1 MKRAGLIASVLAGL
15 HLLVLLAGFAAPY
28 DPADQARTLPFA
40 PPSRLHVVD
49 ANGSFH
55 LRPFV
60 YALAPDP
67 DNFDAY
73 VEDTTQRFPVRLMV
87 AGSTY
92 SVLPGVESQLHLF
105 GVDAPARISLLG
117 TDGFGRDVL
126 SRLLYG
132 GRISIGAGLLA
143 TLCAL
148 LVGIG
153 FGTIAGFFGG
163 RIDAGVM
170 RLADL
175 FMAVPWLYLLF
186 AVRAALPLHLDTRAT
201 FLLLVAVLGI
211 VGWARP
217 ARLIRGIVLSARE
230 RTYVTAARGF
240 GAQAPYL
247 LRRHILPQT
256 LGVVLTQAGLLI
268 PQYILAEVTL
278 SFLGLGVGEPTPSW
292 GAMLGSLQQ
301 YSVLTSY
308 WWMFTPAVA
317 LVAVAIA
324 YYALTSMVHER
335 MRLASS

>member
-1 MKRAGLIASVLAGL
+1 MKRGVLIASVLAGL

-28 DPADQARTLPFA
+28 DPAEQARTLPFA
-40 PPSRLHVVD
+40 PPSRVHFVD
-49 ANGSFH
+49 ADGAFH

-60 YALAPDP
+60 YALTPDP

-87 AGSTY
+87 AG
-92 SVLPGVESQLHLF
+92 HLF

-117 TDGFGRDVL
+117 TDGLGRDVL
-126 SRLLYG
+126 SRLLHG
-132 GRISIGAGLLA
+132 GRVSIGAGLLA
-143 TLCAL
+143 ALCAL
-148 LVGIG
+148 LVGVG

-163 RIDAGVM
+163 RIDAAVM

-201 FLLLVAVLGI
+201 FLVLVAVLGI

-217 ARLIRGIVLSARE
+217 ARLVRGIVLSARE
-230 RTYVTAARGF
+230 RTYVMAARGF

-256 LGVVLTQAGLLI
+256 LGVVLTQAGLLV

-308 WWMFTPAVA
+308 WWMFAPAIA
-317 LVAVAIA
+317 LVAVAIS

-335 MRLASS
+335 LRLAAS

>member
-1 MKRAGLIASVLAGL
+1 MKRAGVIAIVLGGL
-15 HLLVLLAGFAAPY
+15 HLIVLLAGFAAPY
-28 DPADQARTLPFA
+28 DPVQQARALPYA
-40 PPSRLHVVD
+40 PPSRLHFVD
-49 ANGSFH
+49 ADGSFH

-67 DNFDAY
+67 DHFDAY
-73 VEDTTQRFPVRLMV
+73 VEDKTQAFPVRLLV

-92 SVLPGVESQLHLF
+92 AVVPGIESRLHLF
-105 GVDAPARISLLG
+105 GVEAPARISLLG

-126 SRLLYG
+126 SRVLHG

-148 LVGIG
+148 LVGVG
-153 FGTIAGFFGG
+153 LGTIAGFFGG
-163 RIDAGVM
+163 RIDAMVM

-217 ARLIRGIVLSARE
+217 ARLIRGLVLSARE
-230 RTYVTAARGF
+230 RAYVAAARGL
-240 GAQAPYL
+240 GAETPYL

-256 LGVVLTQAGLLI
+256 FGVVLTQAGLLV

-278 SFLGLGVGEPTPSW
+278 SFLGLGVSEPTPSW

-308 WWMFTPAVA
+308 WWMFTPAIA
-317 LVAVAIA
+317 LVAVAIS
-324 YYALTSMVHER
+324 YHALTSMVHER
-335 MRLASS
+335 MRLAAN